1 MGPSRR
7 GAVAI
12 ELSEDMRRIA
22 EERIAREH
30 PHLDR
35 RGQVRALVS
44 QLYGETLAVKAFGL
58 DER

>member
-12 ELSEDMRRIA
+12 EMSEDIRRVA

-44 QLYGETLAVKAFGL
+44 QLYGEALAAKAFDQ